1 MGYRGNDLLS
11 FKLHLNNPSK
21 LAELQELEH
30 WKARFEA
37 ADGASQGY
45 FSRRWVARNILNV
58 NEEEFQRMQ
67 SERPG
72 SYPIPVPLKNLS
84 DKKSQQV
91 CRDLALRGVEEMF
104 EALQHLKNWKPHKL
118 TEEKEFNKEE
128 FLEEI
133 VDAFNYFM
141 ALLIVVDVDEE
152 KLFKAYLKKDK
163 KIRKR
168 LDEGY

>member
-1 MGYRGNDLLS
+1 MSTCKLKEMFNLRES
-11 FKLHLNNPSK
+11 FIK
-21 LAELQELEH
+21 
-30 WKARFEA
+30 
-37 ADGASQGY
+37 
-45 FSRRWVARNILNV
+45 
-58 NEEEFQRMQ
+58 RMQ
-67 SERPG
+67 KERPG
-72 SYPIPVPLKNLS
+72 SYPIPVPLEDLS
-84 DKKSQQV
+84 NKKSQQV

-118 TEEKEFNKEE
+118 TEDKAFNKEE

-141 ALLIVVDVDEE
+141 ALLIVVDVDED
-152 KLFKAYLKKDK
+152 KLFEAYLKKDQ

>member
-1 MGYRGNDLLS
+1 MNNCKLKEMFDLRKS
-11 FKLHLNNPSK
+11 FI
-21 LAELQELEH
+21 
-30 WKARFEA
+30 
-37 ADGASQGY
+37 D
-45 FSRRWVARNILNV
+45 
-58 NEEEFQRMQ
+58 RMQ
-67 SERPG
+67 KERPG
-72 SYPIPVPLKNLS
+72 SYPIPVPLTNLS

-152 KLFKAYLKKDK
+152 KLFDAYLKKDK